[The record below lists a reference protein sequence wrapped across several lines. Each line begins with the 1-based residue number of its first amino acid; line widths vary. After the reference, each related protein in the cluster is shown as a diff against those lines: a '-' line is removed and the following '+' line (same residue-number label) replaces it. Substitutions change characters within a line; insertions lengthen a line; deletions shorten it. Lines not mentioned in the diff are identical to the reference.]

1 MNGRLDQRV
10 AIITGASRGIGR
22 AIASVFAREGA
33 TLALGAL
40 HEDRLQLACD
50 EFRSSGARV
59 MAFPGDVAEEGFPQR
74 LVEQVLATHGRI
86 DILVNC
92 AGILTRTP
100 TEQLTMA
107 EWRRVIDVNLHGG
120 FAFSQAVLPTM
131 RRQGSGKI
139 LIMTSQ
145 MAWMPHPN
153 ASPSYEVSKA
163 GLTALTRHLALH
175 YAKHGIQ
182 VNAIAPGSIDTEMAA
197 TMTQEVRAK
206 MKEAIPLKRLGLPAE
221 VGELALFLASEDSNY
236 ITGTTMHI
244 NGGSCMQ

>member
-1 MNGRLDQRV
+1 MKGRLDKRV

-22 AIASVFAREGA
+22 AIARVFAREGA
-33 TLALGAL
+33 SMALVAL
-40 HEDRLQLACD
+40 HEDRLQRVCD
-50 EFRSSGARV
+50 EFVASGTPT
-59 MAFPGDVAEEGFPQR
+59 MAFPGDVTERRFPQR
-74 LVEQVLATHGRI
+74 LVDQVLATHGRI

-100 TEQLTMA
+100 TEQLAME
-107 EWRRVIDVNLHGG
+107 EWRRVIDVNLNGS

-131 RRQGSGKI
+131 RQQGAGKI

-175 YAKHGIQ
+175 YA
-182 VNAIAPGSIDTEMAA
+182 
-197 TMTQEVRAK
+197 
-206 MKEAIPLKRLGLPAE
+206 
-221 VGELALFLASEDSNY
+221 
-236 ITGTTMHI
+236 
-244 NGGSCMQ
+244 